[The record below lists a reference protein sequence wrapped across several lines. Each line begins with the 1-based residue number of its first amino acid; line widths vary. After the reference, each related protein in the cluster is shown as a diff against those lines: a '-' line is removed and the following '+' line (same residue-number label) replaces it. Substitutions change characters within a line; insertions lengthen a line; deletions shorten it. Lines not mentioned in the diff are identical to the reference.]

1 MKQFL
6 LPLVLLMCLTA
17 GAQKINLTK
26 GKQITITATA
36 NQEMEMSSMGM
47 LMKNNSSSTAVVEV
61 KGSDNTNY
69 NTTYKLTR
77 MKISM
82 DVMGQQNSY
91 DSEKP
96 EDKTTE
102 IGKSV
107 EGKIGQELKVLVDKN
122 SGRSKLEKTDETKKE
137 EPAPEN
143 PFQGLMENFGGT
155 DEGATVETAFFI
167 VPAGKKVGDVWMDSV
182 TNNKMKEVKTYTIK
196 SLNGNEASIN
206 LFSRMEGTSSVEA
219 QGMQMDIT
227 ISAKTEGVINVDV
240 KNSLVKKRT
249 SVSDITGTIEMMG
262 QSMPLTSKVTAVTE
276 YN

>member
-1 MKQFL
+1 MKQILFPLAL
-6 LPLVLLMCLTA
+6 LFAVTA
-17 GAQKINLTK
+17 GAQNINLTK
-26 GKQITITATA
+26 GKQIVITATA
-36 NQEMEMSSMGM
+36 NQEMEMSAMGM
-47 LMKNNSSSTAVVEV
+47 KMKNNSSSTAVVEV
-61 KGSDNTNY
+61 KGSDNNNY
-69 NTTYKLTR
+69 NTTYKLTKI
-77 MKISM
+77 KISM
-82 DVMGQQNSY
+82 DVMGQQNTY

-122 SGRSKLEKTDETKKE
+122 SGKSTMEKTDGIKKE
-137 EPAPEN
+137 EPVEEN
-143 PFQGLMENFGGT
+143 PFQGLMESFGAA

-167 VPAGKKVGDVWMDSV
+167 VPAGKKVGDVWTDSV

-196 SLNGNEASIN
+196 SLNGNDASIN

-219 QGMQMDIT
+219 QGMQMEIT
-227 ISAKTEGVINVDV
+227 ISAKTEGVLTVDV

-249 SVSDITGTIEMMG
+249 SVSDITGSIDMVG